1 MKPILY
7 TGVAAC
13 SIALFSCGENST
25 EATAEQVKV
34 SLKALESVNLAQ
46 QDAAAGK
53 ITSLWNSL
61 PESYQSD
68 VERLIHEFAG
78 KVDEEIY
85 NESIQIFSD
94 INGLLKNKK
103 EILIGALKEN
113 IPADEAKD
121 LSVILDG
128 YDDITALIDTVLST
142 NIKDAS
148 SLKNLQ
154 LGEMTEKV
162 QPKLV
167 TFMKIL
173 HKIDSKKNPMIA
185 LQSANN
191 KLVSEDA
198 DSAVITTTIDG
209 EEKEV
214 KLKRVEDRWIPEK
227 MAAEWD
233 EKMNQSTQALEKVEG
248 IKPTQKQQILAII
261 NQVKVIISE
270 LNEANTKEDM
280 QAVMQSQMQNPMFM
294 GIVLGLIG
302 SVK

>member
-1 MKPILY
+1 
-7 TGVAAC
+7 
-13 SIALFSCGENST
+13 
-25 EATAEQVKV
+25 
-34 SLKALESVNLAQ
+34 
-46 QDAAAGK
+46 
-53 ITSLWNSL
+53 
-61 PESYQSD
+61 
-68 VERLIHEFAG
+68 
-78 KVDEEIY
+78 
-85 NESIQIFSD
+85 
-94 INGLLKNKK
+94 
-103 EILIGALKEN
+103 
-113 IPADEAKD
+113 
-121 LSVILDG
+121 
-128 YDDITALIDTVLST
+128 
-142 NIKDAS
+142 
-148 SLKNLQ
+148 
-154 LGEMTEKV
+154 
-162 QPKLV
+162 
-167 TFMKIL
+167 
-173 HKIDSKKNPMIA
+173 MIA